1 MCWCFI
7 DYWIEECTVKHWNLI
22 YSFKFVNLFPTKI
35 CQNYFREETDAD
47 QRNRCLLHSDPHTTH
62 TVGRNG
68 CRGFFCVFLAATNR
82 STLNVEVVNTAG
94 ETEIWA
100 CEMQRVITVQ
110 LLYWLRTACVTV
122 CLIVNKTIYNFS
134 FICNNMPS
142 TFFAVLLT
150 NHFRTTGLKQ
160 HAPEFAV
167 HLETAVLFS

>member
-1 MCWCFI
+1 M
-7 DYWIEECTVKHWNLI
+7 I